1 MGGAVLKSRLIFLLI
16 CLLFAIMSLMPN
28 DRFDYTEA
36 LHRLCRDIC
45 RKLSEFR
52 NIDTELIGYSFS
64 LARNTATRVGGWAS
78 VTPLRFENGSSVT
91 VKERLRRTIDQ
102 SGKPAILRVRMYY
115 KTPTVYSLD
124 GRELLYIFDVMAPR
138 FLNLSVTE
146 KINTV
151 MHELYH
157 IDPRFN
163 GDVRRFP
170 GHNWQHGNMKA
181 YEAKAASLGRQW
193 LATEPDPRLYDFLK
207 YNAEELRAKYTRIV
221 GAKFRKIPLVP
232 ITEEEAFRLE
242 PGLRI

>member
-1 MGGAVLKSRLIFLLI
+1 
-16 CLLFAIMSLMPN
+16 MPD

-36 LHRLCRDIC
+36 LHKLCRDVC

-64 LARNTATRVGGWAS
+64 LARNTTTRFGGWAS
-78 VTPLRFENGSSVT
+78 VTPLRFESGSSVT
-91 VKERLRRTIDQ
+91 VKERLRRVSGP
-102 SGKPAILRVRMYY
+102 SGKPEIFKERIYF
-115 KTPTVYSLD
+115 KTPPVYGAD
-124 GRELLYIFDVMAPR
+124 GRELLYIFNVMAPR
-138 FLNLSVTE
+138 FLNLSVME

-170 GHNWQHGNMKA
+170 GRNWQHGNMKA
-181 YEAKAASLGRQW
+181 YEAKAESLGRLW
-193 LATEPDPRLYDFLK
+193 LATDPDPRLYEFLR

-221 GAKFRKIPLVP
+221 GSKFPKIPLVH
-232 ITEEEAFRLE
+232 ISEEEAFRLE
-242 PGLRI
+242 PGLRTR